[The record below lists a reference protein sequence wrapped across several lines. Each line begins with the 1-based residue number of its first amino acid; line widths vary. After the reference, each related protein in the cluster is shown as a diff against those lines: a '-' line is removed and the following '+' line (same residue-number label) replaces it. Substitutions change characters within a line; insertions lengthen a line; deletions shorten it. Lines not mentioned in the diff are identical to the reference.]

1 MNNSNKKMS
10 ENLKLKYEYSK
21 YVYDRE
27 RARFIEIEEKTSKF
41 MTLISIL
48 IGSIGLFFRINS
60 DIIINLYL
68 GKLLTVISII
78 SLVLF
83 ILSLL
88 FSMKV
93 LKIRKTKE
101 VQNSD
106 EMLDCFDK
114 LEESELYSKLSD
126 RFKSAYKNHF
136 EVIAGKVKD
145 LEISYNIA
153 IVGLFF
159 YIGFTIIFLISI
171 FI

>member
-1 MNNSNKKMS
+1 MNDSSKKL
-10 ENLKLKYEYSK
+10 EEKLKLKYEYSM

-48 IGSIGLFFRINS
+48 IGSIGLFYGMNS
-60 DIIINLYL
+60 DIIINLDF

-78 SLVLF
+78 SLLLF
-83 ILSLL
+83 ILSLF

-106 EMLDCFDK
+106 EMLNCFDK
-114 LEESELYSKLSD
+114 FDKCELYNELSD
-126 RFKSAYKNHF
+126 RFKSGYENHF
-136 EVIAGKVKD
+136 KVIEDKVNN
-145 LEISYNIA
+145 LEISYTFATI
-153 IVGLFF
+153 GLYF
-159 YIGFTIIFLISI
+159 YIGFTIIFLINI